1 MNGAYAHLI
10 LNHFPILG
18 TLFGLVLLAAALIR
32 KSDELQRGA
41 LMTFAV
47 VGALSLPAY
56 FSGEGAEEILAD
68 YPGVPTEAI
77 EAVEAHEE
85 AAVWAVVLIEIQA
98 VLAIFGLVGAG
109 KSGHVSRKLALVCLF
124 LSILSMAA
132 VLRTAQEGRDIRHPE
147 AGAVP

>member
-68 YPGVPTEAI
+68 CPGVPTEAI
-77 EAVEAHEE
+77 ERTSIQPPAHQGARLRCPPYQPVFGPCSRYLSVES
-85 AAVWAVVLIEIQA
+85 
-98 VLAIFGLVGAG
+98 GL
-109 KSGHVSRKLALVCLF
+109 
-124 LSILSMAA
+124 
-132 VLRTAQEGRDIRHPE
+132 
-147 AGAVP
+147 